1 MTELTLFVKAFNGGQ
16 LKQIDDLLKSQFEDL
31 DVKSV
36 LEANPTNKWVHLSLE
51 GEDEVVA
58 AAFARK
64 KIGTVPEKLD
74 AVEVGAELKGYVAK
88 VDESRGQ
95 LLVDVGVYQ
104 PKVILAVI
112 SLATLRSQ
120 FGTSKDSTVKTIS
133 EAFGIGEG
141 LPITVK
147 VTEKGDGDSLKAEI
161 SPELVEKLKSWQQ
174 SLLDRLIIL
183 RANKELVD
191 EALERTHLER
201 DVIEVEQLGFFEFSL
216 TCKLG
221 TEARGLIPRV
231 GRYMRNAV
239 FVVFNSKKSVDFLVV

>member
-1 MTELTLFVKAFNGGQ
+1 LTELTLFVKAFNSGQ

-95 LLVDVGVYQ
+95 LLVDVGVYL
-104 PKVILAVI
+104 PKVTLAVV

-120 FGTSKDSTVKTIS
+120 FATSKDSTVKTIC

-147 VTEKGDGDSLKAEI
+147 VTEKGESLKVEI
-161 SPELVEKLKSWQQ
+161 AAALVEKLKSWQQ

-201 DVIEVEQLGFFEFSL
+201 DVIEVEQLGFFEYSL

-239 FVVFNSKKSVDFLVV
+239 FVVFNSKKSIDFLVQ

>member
-58 AAFARK
+58 ASFARK

-74 AVEVGAELKGYVAK
+74 AVEEGAELKGYVAK

-104 PKVILAVI
+104 PKVTLAVV

-141 LPITVK
+141 LPISVK
-147 VTEKGDGDSLKAEI
+147 VTEKGDSLKAEI
-161 SPELVEKLKSWQQ
+161 APALVEKLKSWQQ

-183 RANKELVD
+183 RANRELVD

-239 FVVFNSKKSVDFLVV
+239 FVVFNSKKSIDFLVV

>member
-1 MTELTLFVKAFNGGQ
+1 LTELTLFVKAFNGGQ

-51 GEDEVVA
+51 GEDEVIA
-58 AAFARK
+58 TSFARK
-64 KIGTVPEKLD
+64 KIGTVPENLD
-74 AVEVGAELKGYVAK
+74 AIEVGAELKGYVAK

-104 PKVILAVI
+104 PKVTFAIV
-112 SLATLRSQ
+112 SLDTLRAQ
-120 FGTSKDSTVKTIS
+120 FATSNDSTVKTIT

-147 VTEKGDGDSLKAEI
+147 VAEKDESLKAEI
-161 SPELVEKLKSWQQ
+161 APALVEKLKSWQQ

-239 FVVFNSKKSVDFLVV
+239 FVVFNSKKSIDFLVV

>member
-1 MTELTLFVKAFNGGQ
+1 LTELTLFVKAFNGGQ
-16 LKQIDDLLKSQFEDL
+16 LKQIDDLLQCQFEDL

-58 AAFARK
+58 ASFARK

-88 VDESRGQ
+88 IDESRGQ
-95 LLVDVGVYQ
+95 LMVDVGVYQ
-104 PKVILAVI
+104 PNVTLAMVP
-112 SLATLRSQ
+112 LATLRSQ
-120 FGTSKDSTVKTIS
+120 FATSKDSTVKTIT

-147 VTEKGDGDSLKAEI
+147 VTEKGDSLKAEI
-161 SPELVEKLKSWQQ
+161 APELVEKLKSWQQ

-239 FVVFNSKKSVDFLVV
+239 FIVFNSKKSIDFLVV